1 MKVEIYFS
9 HSFVN
14 VDSPISKIKGQGYA
28 ADLNASSKTTTKK
41 MYEKGW
47 RLTHA
52 VKTAQSAQLESFNF
66 LLIFEKE

>member
-1 MKVEIYFS
+1 MKVDIYFT

-14 VDSPISKIKGQGYA
+14 VDSPIMKIKGQGSA
-28 ADLNASSKTTTKK
+28 ADTSASTKTTTKE

-47 RLTHA
+47 RLAHA

-66 LLIFEKE
+66 LLIFEK

>member
-14 VDSPISKIKGQGYA
+14 IDSPIFKIKGDGSS
-28 ADLNASSKTTTKK
+28 ADVNASSKTTAKK

-47 RLTHA
+47 RLAHA

-66 LLIFEKE
+66 LLIFEKK